1 MRIGNETIA
10 MQFMRSRLMAYS
22 RGFPEAKY
30 LRSLFSGITSL
41 SELEDIAGAHIVRNA
56 GVPTALSS
64 GAGVAIA

>member
-30 LRSLFSGITSL
+30 LRSLFSGIASL
-41 SELEDIAGAHIVRNA
+41 GELEEIAGAHTLRNT
-56 GVPTALSS
+56 GVPAAVSAE
-64 GAGVAIA
+64 AGVAVA